1 MSINQEWKIKARAH
15 TCCVTGRAFKEDEPF
30 FTALFEDNSD
40 DGFERRDYSVEAWKA
55 ERGSLKP
62 FSYWRT
68 LYEPPRSEP
77 QKQDVVEKE
86 SAEGLLR
93 RLIDEDD
100 PLTENTRFIL
110 ALMLERKKTLR
121 ETDSR
126 SLGQARLRIYEHAR
140 SGEVFI
146 IRDPMLKLDQ
156 LESIQEEVSTLLAA
170 RAAAPPEPAEPAEPA
185 EPMNATAPAETAA
198 EAASETPASAEET
211 NASSGENP
219 AEKTDAASVEE
230 EAAKTELHA
239 TEAETGAEA
248 SVETEATGE
257 AAEAETAAGQ
267 NTSPTPS

>member
-30 FTALFEDNSD
+30 FTALFEDGSD
-40 DGFERRDYSVEAWKA
+40 EGFERRDYSVEAWKA
-55 ERGSLKP
+55 ERANLTP

-68 LYEPPRSEP
+68 LYEPPKSEP

-170 RAAAPPEPAEPAEPA
+170 RTA
-185 EPMNATAPAETAA
+185 APAETTAA
-198 EAASETPASAEET
+198 DTPTAEKAVSESEAADATPA
-211 NASSGENP
+211 
-219 AEKTDAASVEE
+219 
-230 EAAKTELHA
+230 
-239 TEAETGAEA
+239 AETGAEIEA
-248 SVETEATGE
+248 EAAVETGATSE

-267 NTSPTPS
+267 NASPTPS